1 MEQVKLIASAY
12 DWTCPTCGTNN
23 LEPSHTSIV
32 QCQGCDEQFEA
43 DDPDHCRG

>member
-1 MEQVKLIASAY
+1 MEKVTLIASAY

-23 LEPSHTSIV
+23 MESSPDEIV

-43 DDPDHCRG
+43 ES